1 MNLLDG
7 FGMDTISLAGPLEA
21 KLAAMANAGFSQV
34 MLSARDIVG
43 HPGGVPAAVEA
54 VRASGL
60 RPTGFQVLRDFE
72 GLSGHLHGYKV
83 DIAKSMLE
91 MCAALGSKVLLAC
104 SSTSRHASGDLDTI
118 AQDLRKLA
126 MLAVPLGIKVAYE
139 GLSWGR
145 TINEFTTSWD
155 VICRADCPNLGIGLD
170 SFHIFAAKTPLDAI
184 EDLDAERIFLVQL
197 SDFMWQDTPSF
208 EERMATARTFRV
220 FPGEG
225 VHSDELADLVLR
237 LDKIGYRGD
246 YSYEVFN
253 DDYQQL
259 PLDVVAQRARRSTLW
274 LSEDVLHRSPPLPEW
289 ARHSARS

>member
-1 MNLLDG
+1 
-7 FGMDTISLAGPLEA
+7 
-21 KLAAMANAGFSQV
+21 
-34 MLSARDIVG
+34 
-43 HPGGVPAAVEA
+43 GVPAAVAA

-72 GLSGHLHGYKV
+72 GLSGHLHDYKV
-83 DIAKSMLE
+83 DIARSMLE

-104 SSTSRHASGDLDTI
+104 SSTSRHATDDLDLI
-118 AQDLRKLA
+118 AGDLRKLA

-139 GLSWGR
+139 ALSWGR
-145 TINEFTTSWD
+145 TVNEFTTSWD
-155 VICRADCPNLGIGLD
+155 VVCRADSPNLGIGLD
-170 SFHIFAAKTPLDAI
+170 SFHIFAAKTPLDSI
-184 EDLDAERIFLVQL
+184 EDLDPERIFLVQL

-225 VHSDELADLVLR
+225 VHSDELADLVLG

-259 PLDVVAQRARRSTLW
+259 PLNVVADRARRSTLW
-274 LSEDVLHRSPPLPEW
+274 LSENVLHRSSPLPEW
-289 ARHSARS
+289 VGRRGNAEAINCRV

>member
-1 MNLLDG
+1 MLDG
-7 FGMDTISLAGPLEA
+7 FGMDTITLAGPLEA
-21 KLAAMANAGFSQV
+21 KLAAMADAGFRQV

-43 HPGGVPAAVEA
+43 HPGGVPAAVAA
-54 VRASGL
+54 VQGSGL

-72 GLSGHLHGYKV
+72 GLSGHLHDYKV
-83 DIAKSMLE
+83 DIARSMLE

-104 SSTSRHASGDLDTI
+104 SSTSRHASDDLDVI
-118 AQDLRKLA
+118 AADLRKLA

-139 GLSWGR
+139 ALSWGR

-155 VICRADCPNLGIGLD
+155 VVSRADCPNLGVGLD
-170 SFHIFAAKTPLDAI
+170 SFHIFAAKTPLDGI
-184 EDLDAERIFLVQL
+184 EDLDPERIFLVQL

-208 EERMATARTFRV
+208 EERKATARTFRV

-225 VHSDELADLVLR
+225 VHSDQLADLVLR
-237 LDKIGYRGD
+237 LHKIGYRGD

-259 PLDVVAQRARRSTLW
+259 PLNIVADRARRSTLW
-274 LSEDVLHRSPPLPEW
+274 LSEDVLHRSPPLPLW
-289 ARHSARS
+289 VAQRG